1 MMKKEYIQPE
11 MEVVEIVVS
20 PLLAGSAN
28 TLFDDTA
35 GGNESLGRE
44 MDEMFLS
51 TESIL
56 GVPGL

>member
-1 MMKKEYIQPE
+1 M
-11 MEVVEIVVS
+11 VEIHVGT
-20 PLLAGSAN
+20 LLAGSAN

-35 GGNESLGRE
+35 GGDESLARG

>member
-35 GGNESLGRE
+35 GGDESLAPD
-44 MDEMFLS
+44 MPDNLDTYFMS
-51 TESIL
+51 SNNM
-56 GVPGL
+56 